1 MRPINLPIGRSGFED
16 IRKNDYYYIDKTSLI
31 EALLKTHGIQ
41 VTLITRPRRFGKTLA
56 MTMLESFFN
65 IRKESGKLFEGLKI
79 SYQHELCG
87 QWMNQYPT
95 VFVSFKSIDGLT
107 YADAYAQ
114 LAAVISE
121 LYKDHLYLL
130 DSDKINSYDKRF
142 FDQIAAKTA
151 SQNDI
156 KNSLL
161 RLSKM
166 LAVQNGKPVIL
177 LIDEYD
183 VPLTKASEKNYY
195 PQMLDMMRGLLQV
208 FKDNPSLKFSVIT
221 GCLQI
226 TRESIFTGTNNFVS
240 DTISDTR
247 LNEYFGFTETE
258 VKNILQD
265 TGCTEHAELVKLWYD
280 GYRFGDFDIYCP
292 WDVLNYVNKVRTNHI
307 TEPENFWEHTSDN
320 AIIGS
325 FLSRDRST
333 VKEKME
339 ILMAGGYIKETITEN
354 LTYNVL
360 KSSEDNVWS
369 LLYLTGYLTR
379 ALPDELET
387 GDNLDKRQIALKLPN
402 AEVKEIF
409 KNSIDQWF
417 SAKSASCNYGKLW
430 QSLWS
435 ADTEELGRQLSDLL
449 FDTISYHDYSESF
462 YHAFLTGLFSG
473 TEYVLESNYENG
485 LGRSD
490 LVIKDRANRRAVV
503 IEAKIAKAGEKL
515 AAVCEEALS
524 QIEKRKYAQKIERA
538 GYGNIVRLG
547 MAFYHKSCLV
557 KK

>member
-1 MRPINLPIGRSGFED
+1 MCS
-16 IRKNDYYYIDKTSLI
+16 
-31 EALLKTHGIQ
+31 
-41 VTLITRPRRFGKTLA
+41 
-56 MTMLESFFN
+56 
-65 IRKESGKLFEGLKI
+65 
-79 SYQHELCG
+79 
-87 QWMNQYPT
+87 
-95 VFVSFKSIDGLT
+95 
-107 YADAYAQ
+107 
-114 LAAVISE
+114 
-121 LYKDHLYLL
+121 
-130 DSDKINSYDKRF
+130 SD
-142 FDQIAAKTA
+142 
-151 SQNDI
+151 
-156 KNSLL
+156 L
-161 RLSKM
+161 
-166 LAVQNGKPVIL
+166 
-177 LIDEYD
+177 
-183 VPLTKASEKNYY
+183 
-195 PQMLDMMRGLLQV
+195 
-208 FKDNPSLKFSVIT
+208 
-221 GCLQI
+221 
-226 TRESIFTGTNNFVS
+226 
-240 DTISDTR
+240 
-247 LNEYFGFTETE
+247 
-258 VKNILQD
+258 
-265 TGCTEHAELVKLWYD
+265 
-280 GYRFGDFDIYCP
+280 
-292 WDVLNYVNKVRTNHI
+292 
-307 TEPENFWEHTSDN
+307 
-320 AIIGS
+320 
-325 FLSRDRST
+325 T

-387 GDNLDKRQIALKLPN
+387 GDNLDKRQVALKLPN

-435 ADTEELGRQLSDLL
+435 ADTEDLGRQLSDLL